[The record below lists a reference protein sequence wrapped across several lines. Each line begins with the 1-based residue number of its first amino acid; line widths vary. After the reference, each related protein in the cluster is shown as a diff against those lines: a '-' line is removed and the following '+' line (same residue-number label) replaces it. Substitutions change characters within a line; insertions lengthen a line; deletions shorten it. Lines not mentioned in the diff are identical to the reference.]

1 MINHE
6 GKHMWNALT
15 VLISRFFNRQRHLD
29 ELCNALAK
37 YKNDSQNPAA
47 QFKLETAFFKA
58 YKKEASAKFIAL
70 LADSD
75 WGPREAF
82 MVFGRSSPAVMC
94 DFQTHNIVLGRRWF
108 NRSALTRAL
117 ISSVFGALALACGV
131 GAVFVGI
138 LLIYL
143 AVIQV
148 ELAGGVD
155 ILKESI
161 ELGFNVFL
169 LGAIAISAAWCGGLL
184 VYVGWNTV
192 GVLEAENKAEKLNQ
206 LLNPNEEQ
214 TPSSS

>member
-1 MINHE
+1 
-6 GKHMWNALT
+6 MWNALT

-37 YKNDSQNPAA
+37 YKIDSQNPAA
-47 QFKLETAFFKA
+47 QLKLETAFFKA

-108 NRSALTRAL
+108 NLSALTRAL

-131 GAVFVGI
+131 GAVFVGV

-143 AVIQV
+143 AVMQV
-148 ELAGGVD
+148 ELAGGGE

-169 LGAIAISAAWCGGLL
+169 LGAIAISTAWCGGLF
-184 VYVGWNTV
+184 VYMGWNTV
-192 GVLEAENKAEKLNQ
+192 GILEAENKAEKLNQ